1 MVSLPTPLRRVH
13 PVFKKGG
20 SRHKFIARPSGI
32 DKGGGGLHVE
42 KETLLCG
49 VFGATSRTSARAP
62 KIDWAR
68 GTSDERP
75 IDRGSSL
82 EPDGAAHDTVR
93 RCGVPSTGTEFRSF
107 RTCRF
112 P

>member
-32 DKGGGGLHVE
+32 DKGEGEPARWERDPLS
-42 KETLLCG
+42 G
-49 VFGATSRTSARAP
+49 VFRRDEPDVGAP

-68 GTSDERP
+68 GASDERP
-75 IDRGSSL
+75 INRGSSL
-82 EPDGAAHDTVR
+82 EPDGTAHDTAR
-93 RCGVPSTGTEFRSF
+93 RCGVHRHEPSSAPSVLDD
-107 RTCRF
+107 F